1 MILQPVILSGGA
13 GTRLWPLSRELYP
26 KQLLP
31 LLGDSSLLQ
40 DTVLRMDGLERHC
53 TVHNPLVVCNEEH
66 RFMVA
71 EQLRQVN
78 RPASSILLE
87 PIGRN
92 TAPALTVA
100 ALAAAAENPEQILL
114 ALPAD
119 HAVNDLDTFQ
129 ASICAGLELAEQ
141 GGLVTFGIVP
151 TRAETGYGYIR
162 KGEHVDELGFRLD
175 TFVEKPDLET
185 AQHYLDSNEYLWNSG
200 MFMMRAS
207 RWLEAITRYQP
218 GMLAA
223 ASQAYENG
231 QHDLD
236 FYRLDKG
243 AFSASPADSI
253 DYAVM
258 EPLSQ
263 DTDAN
268 LQSWVIALDA
278 GWSDVGAWSALWD
291 IQDKDS
297 NGNVC
302 QGDVFTQDTR
312 NSLVMAGDRLV
323 ATLGIEDSII
333 VDTTDA
339 VAVVHKD
346 YAQDIKN
353 VVSWL
358 KQQQREEHIL
368 HRRVYRPWGHYESMD
383 MGDRFQVK
391 RITVSPGASLSLQL
405 HHKRA
410 EHWVVVK
417 GTAHVHSDGKDFDL
431 QENQS
436 TYIPAGTQHR
446 LANQTDEPVEIIEIQ
461 TGSYLGEDD
470 IVRFDDHYGR

>member
-40 DTVLRMDGLERHC
+40 DTVLRMDGMEKRCH
-53 TVHNPLVVCNEEH
+53 VQKPVVVCNEEH

-71 EQLRQVN
+71 EQLRQVK
-78 RPASSILLE
+78 RPAASILLE
-87 PIGRN
+87 PVGRN

-100 ALAAAAENPEQILL
+100 AIAAATKNPEQILL

-119 HAVNDLDTFQ
+119 HAVSELDKFQ
-129 ASICAGLELAEQ
+129 ASISAGLELAEQ

-151 TRAETGYGYIR
+151 TRPETGYGYIR
-162 KGEHVDELGFRLD
+162 KGKQVDTLGFKLD
-175 TFVEKPDLET
+175 AFVEKPDHDT
-185 AQHYLDSNEYLWNSG
+185 AKHYLDSNDYLWNSG

-207 RWLEAITRYQP
+207 RWLEAIARYQP

-223 ASQAYENG
+223 ASRAYDKG
-231 QHDLD
+231 KQDLD
-236 FYRLDKG
+236 FYRLDKE
-243 AFSASPADSI
+243 AFTASPSDSI

-263 DTDAN
+263 DAESN
-268 LQSWVIALDA
+268 LQAWVISLDA

-291 IQDKDS
+291 IQDKDKD
-297 NGNVC
+297 GNVC
-302 QGDVFTQDTR
+302 QGDVFTQDTS
-312 NSLVMAGDRLV
+312 NSLIMAGDRLV
-323 ATLGIEDSII
+323 ATLGIKDSIV

-353 VVSWL
+353 VVTWL
-358 KQQQREEHIL
+358 KHQQREEHIL

-391 RITVSPGASLSLQL
+391 RITVNPGASLSLQL
-405 HHKRA
+405 HHQRA

-417 GTAHVHSDGKDFDL
+417 GTAHVHCDGKDFDL
-431 QENQS
+431 LENQS